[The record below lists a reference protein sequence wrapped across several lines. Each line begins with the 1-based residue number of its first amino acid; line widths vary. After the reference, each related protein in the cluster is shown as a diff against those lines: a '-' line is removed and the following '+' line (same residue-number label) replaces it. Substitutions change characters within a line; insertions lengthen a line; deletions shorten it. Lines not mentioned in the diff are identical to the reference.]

1 MCIRDSRT
9 PVQIAAREFST
20 GSPQIGRPYL
30 RQAHA
35 LTATGFALNQYPQQ
49 TWVPPRKRGGRPR
62 AFEEALIEAA
72 KHDLKQA
79 LDRKPNG
86 RLWQQKWAVS
96 HVIDFLRRN
105 GADID
110 DKQAKT
116 ISRWLSLIHISLHVG
131 RTEVCRGCHGLDGLR
146 CR

>member
-1 MCIRDSRT
+1 
-9 PVQIAAREFST
+9 VQTAARGFST
-20 GSPQIGRPYL
+20 RSPQIGRPCL
-30 RQAHA
+30 RQTHA

-49 TWVPPRKRGGRPR
+49 TCVPPRKRGGRPR
-62 AFEEALIEAA
+62 AFEEALIQAA

-96 HVIDFLRRN
+96 HGIDFLRRN

-110 DKQAKT
+110 DKQART
-116 ISRWLSLIHISLHVG
+116 ISRWIVQP
-131 RTEVCRGCHGLDGLR
+131 VLDEAR
-146 CR
+146 VARRR

>member
-1 MCIRDSRT
+1 VKNRRQPIRPRGRRRAPT
-9 PVQIAAREFST
+9 QIAAREFFT

-30 RQAHA
+30 RQAHS
-35 LTATGFALNQYPQQ
+35 LTAIGFAPNQYPQQ
-49 TWVPPRKRGGRPR
+49 TCVPPRKRGGRPR
-62 AFEEALIEAA
+62 VFEEALIEAA

-110 DKQAKT
+110 DKQART
-116 ISRWLSLIHISLHVG
+116 ISRWIVQP
-131 RTEVCRGCHGLDGLR
+131 VLDQAR
-146 CR
+146 VVRRR